1 MERSSHGHRHGQ
13 SGRGFRLTACCLLPH
28 VFSVSLCLCGQFDFG
43 MPAKQRELDLTE
55 FPSGT
60 VTEYT
65 TLVCLACIFDIFTK
79 QLNLAPRTA
88 FSEIKRHT
96 PTIEELT
103 SRAAMRPYF
112 DSEEKHPHCPYCG
125 SAKRWLARFDTYC
138 IDGGKT
144 TDAARRALLRKL
156 PQAEDQFVVSEKK
169 SDSRA
174 VFFDWLDTLGRSL
187 DLNDEAWLIDASR
200 MYLERREPKTNW
212 DEVFDGLR
220 AVRRSSRLTEGWERD
235 GTRLFLAPSL
245 YSEALLI
252 QYLVSRSHAHGG
264 LTLEGRLTLM
274 ELIRR
279 LRYSGYLEQLGITER
294 EPYEAFEKLI
304 DHLAATHDWSGYRT
318 ARGSE
323 RVTSK
328 SVKTTK
334 STKKSA
340 KKSSKSRKSKTA
352 APAEPDEINTE
363 PVKLYYIV
371 DRRDFLEKVKSVYA
385 SYAA

>member
-1 MERSSHGHRHGQ
+1 MA
-13 SGRGFRLTACCLLPH
+13 TT
-28 VFSVSLCLCGQFDFG
+28 
-43 MPAKQRELDLTE
+43 KKRELDLSE

-60 VTEYT
+60 VTQYT

-79 QLNLAPRTA
+79 QLGLAPRTA
-88 FSEIKRHT
+88 FSEVKRHA

-103 SRAAMRPYF
+103 SRQAMRPYF
-112 DSEEKHPHCPYCG
+112 DSDEKNPHCPYCG

-138 IDGGKT
+138 IEGSKT
-144 TDAARRALLRKL
+144 TDGARRALIRKL
-156 PQAEDQFVVSEKK
+156 PKADDRFLVIEKK

-187 DLNDEAWLIDASR
+187 DLNDESWLRDAAR

-212 DEVFDGLR
+212 DEVFGELR
-220 AVRRSSRLTEGWERD
+220 AVRRSNRLTEGWDRD
-235 GTRLFLAPSL
+235 GARLFLAPQL

-274 ELIRR
+274 DLIRR
-279 LRYSGYLEQLGITER
+279 LRYSGYLDQLGITER
-294 EPYEAFEKLI
+294 EPGEVFEKLI
-304 DHLAATHDWSGYRT
+304 DHLAATHEWSRVST
-318 ARGSE
+318 GSGSD
-323 RVTSK
+323 RVKKVSTGSGSDRVGTKKKSK
-328 SVKTTK
+328 SGP
-334 STKKSA
+334 
-340 KKSSKSRKSKTA
+340 KSRKGKS
-352 APAEPDEINTE
+352 APPEPEVIMTE
-363 PVKLYYIV
+363 PVKLHYLV

>member
-1 MERSSHGHRHGQ
+1 MAA
-13 SGRGFRLTACCLLPH
+13 T
-28 VFSVSLCLCGQFDFG
+28 
-43 MPAKQRELDLTE
+43 KQRELDLTE
-55 FPSGT
+55 FPPGT

-103 SRAAMRPYF
+103 SRGAMRPYF

-138 IDGGKT
+138 IEGGKT

-156 PQAEDQFVVSEKK
+156 PKAEDQFVVQEKK
-169 SDSRA
+169 SDSGA

-235 GTRLFLAPSL
+235 GARLFLAPSL

-274 ELIRR
+274 ELTRR
-279 LRYSGYLEQLGITER
+279 LRYSGYLDQVGITER
-294 EPYEAFEKLI
+294 DPGEVFEKLVN
-304 DHLAATHDWSGYRT
+304 HLAATHEWYRT
-318 ARGSE
+318 AGGSQ
-323 RVTSK
+323 RVIPAK
-328 SVKTTK
+328 KK
-334 STKKSA
+334 AKKAAKKKSA
-340 KKSSKSRKSKTA
+340 KKPSKKK
-352 APAEPDEINTE
+352 PPPPEPEVIVTE
-363 PVKLYYIV
+363 PVKLHYLI

-385 SYAA
+385 SYAG